1 MTAAE
6 QPAERD
12 LATAFKRGVIG
23 RCPNCGKG
31 KLFRA
36 YLKVA
41 DTCNACGEEF
51 HHQQADDAPAYFV
64 IMIVGHIVVPIVF
77 AVEMAFMPPFWLH
90 ALIFIPLTV
99 GLAVLFLQPTKG
111 AIIGWQWANGMH
123 GFGARA
129 DDHNVQKSQPT
140 VSEP

>member
-1 MTAAE
+1 MMAAG

-12 LATAFKRGVIG
+12 LATAFKRGIIG

-31 KLFRA
+31 NLFRA

-90 ALIFIPLTV
+90 ALIFIPLTI

-111 AIIGWQWANGMH
+111 AIIAWQWANGMH
-123 GFGARA
+123 GFGTHV
-129 DDHNVQKSQPT
+129 DDHDAQKPQLT
-140 VSEP
+140 VPKT